1 MSAGHLSHGMGREA
15 VAPDWPPITDGEAA
29 EVLRSWGRPPGRVVW
44 RSPRP
49 FSAGALV
56 EGPDGTRVFV
66 KRHHRRVRTAEALV
80 IEHAFS
86 SHLGAHGVP
95 VAEVLAAPDA
105 TTVLAAG
112 EWTYEVHRVA
122 PGEDR
127 YRDALSWTPYQC
139 REDATGAGAALAR
152 FHRAAGG
159 FDGPLR
165 PAGVLVGGSRVAV
178 AADPLD
184 AIAQACRQR
193 PDLGEWMRLRDWAA
207 QIGPLLAGWPP
218 AADEPGWGHGDW
230 HPSNL
235 TWDGTAV
242 AGVIDLGLAN
252 RTGAS
257 FDLAVALE
265 RSVVGW
271 LDLPSEAISVDRTGM
286 AALLGGYRCER
297 PVDAAAVVA
306 ALPLAHLDLALAEV
320 EYFAGVVGSDDNA
333 TLAWE
338 GYACGH
344 LRWWGGPQGRRLLDD
359 VQIAAGS

>member
-29 EVLRSWGRPPGRVVW
+29 TVLEFWGRPAGRVVW

-56 EGPDGTRVFV
+56 EGQDGTRVFV
-66 KRHHRRVRTAEALV
+66 KRHHRLVRAADALLA
-80 IEHAFS
+80 EHAFS

-95 VAEVLAAPDA
+95 VAEVLAAPDGA
-105 TTVLAAG
+105 TALTAG
-112 EWTYEVHRVA
+112 EWTYEVHAVA

-127 YRDALSWTPYQC
+127 YRDALSWTPYLC
-139 REDATGAGAALAR
+139 EADAAGAGAALAR
-152 FHRAAGG
+152 FHRAAAS
-159 FDGPLR
+159 FDGPAR
-165 PAGVLVGGSRVAV
+165 PAGVLIGGSRVA
-178 AADPLD
+178 AAAEPLD
-184 AIAQACRQR
+184 AIAEACRHR
-193 PDLGEWMRLRDWAA
+193 SGLGEWMGRRDWAA
-207 QIGPLLAGWPP
+207 EIGPLLSGWSP
-218 AADEPGWGHGDW
+218 AADERGWGHGDW

-235 TWDGTAV
+235 TWDGSAV

-271 LDLPSEAISVDRTGM
+271 LDLPSEDLPVDRRGM
-286 AALLGGYRCER
+286 AALLDGYGGER
-297 PVDAAAVVA
+297 RIDAAALVA

-320 EYFAGVVGSDDNA
+320 EYFAGVIGSEDNA

-359 VQIAAGS
+359 VQIAAGA